1 MQEYRGSLPEMG
13 RRGRRSA
20 DRPAEREQDEVV
32 PYLTAIIRLVE
43 PCFTSERAYKPT
55 NNAGDKRAGRGMRA
69 LAREARRCV
78 PGHEGAPNHLW
89 LMSGHGKGEVDCVS
103 SVVEAGASTRYETTG
118 WGQLYRNNTVLVFT
132 VSDLIGACA
141 NYAE

>member
-13 RRGRRSA
+13 RRGPRSA

-43 PCFTSERAYKPT
+43 PCFTSESAYKPT

-103 SVVEAGASTRYETTG
+103 SVVEAGCDDEV
-118 WGQLYRNNTVLVFT
+118 RNYGLRPTL
-132 VSDLIGACA
+132 L
-141 NYAE
+141 